1 MDRSLVYCYIY
12 QVLAD
17 YTISPS
23 TLSILTTQA
32 PTMKILVG
40 VKRVVDYAVKVRV
53 QNNTVDLN
61 NIKMSLNPFCE
72 IAIEEAVRLKEQKV
86 ADEVIAVSIGPKQA
100 TETLRTALAMGADRA
115 IHISTDLRTDYMQL
129 QPFAIAQIFQKIV
142 EQEQTDLVLLGK
154 QGIDSDC
161 GQTGPMLAGLLG
173 WPQVTFAA
181 NIKTDG
187 TSMTVERETDAGTE
201 TIEIPALPAV
211 ITCDLRLNEPRYATL
226 PNIMKA
232 KKKKVDTIVAE
243 DMGIDLTPRNEVL
256 EVFEPP
262 PRKEGVMVDD
272 VDSLLDKL
280 RNEAGVIQ

>member
-1 MDRSLVYCYIY
+1 
-12 QVLAD
+12 
-17 YTISPS
+17 
-23 TLSILTTQA
+23 
-32 PTMKILVG
+32 MKILVG

-53 QNNTVDLN
+53 QNNTIDLN

-72 IAIEEAVRLKEQKV
+72 IAVEEAVRLKEAKK
-86 ADEVIAVSIGPKQA
+86 ADEVIAVSIGPKQC
-100 TETLRTALAMGADRA
+100 TETLRTALAMGADRG
-115 IHISTDLRTDYMQL
+115 IHISTNLRTDYMEL
-129 QPFAIAQIFQKIV
+129 QPHAVAQIFQKVV
-142 EQEQTDLVLLGK
+142 EQEGSDLVLLGK

-181 NIKTDG
+181 SLETDG
-187 TSMTVERETDAGTE
+187 TAMTVERETDTGTE
-201 TIEIPALPAV
+201 TIETELPAV

-232 KKKKVDTIVAE
+232 KKKKVDTIQAD
-243 DMGIDLTPRNEVL
+243 DMGIDLNPRNEVL

-262 PRKEGVMVDD
+262 PRKEGIMVND
-272 VDSLLDKL
+272 VDELMDKL